1 MNISSY
7 IYKNKHIYEKKT
19 SIYMKK
25 GRRPDQGEE
34 DRGVGGEDGDG
45 AVGARSG

>member
-1 MNISSY
+1 
-7 IYKNKHIYEKKT
+7 
-19 SIYMKK
+19 MKK
-25 GRRPDQGEE
+25 QEKMLGRAPAGQGEE

>member
-1 MNISSY
+1 ME
-7 IYKNKHIYEKKT
+7 KNKHIYEK
-19 SIYMKK
+19 IML